1 MSETEEIEAMLDLH
15 RETLNDVVR
24 LAMRAP
30 GMVDELMRV
39 LQISSA
45 MFITNAPEVK
55 DSYQTLVAD
64 VVNLLARIKAGEVDP
79 NDFLTEPDSEDWA
92 EDEADDADEG
102 AEEDATNDALK
113 P

>member
-39 LQISSA
+39 L
-45 MFITNAPEVK
+45 
-55 DSYQTLVAD
+55 
-64 VVNLLARIKAGEVDP
+64 
-79 NDFLTEPDSEDWA
+79 
-92 EDEADDADEG
+92 
-102 AEEDATNDALK
+102 
-113 P
+113 